1 MIKLKE
7 ILQGKKKLNES
18 TYVKG
23 KLNVL
28 LKFAKEYLFK
38 EGDIGNQTFFSKW
51 TKQGIINNVT
61 QSQSKDGTP
70 IPKLKFAKEIDK
82 AFDVMRKDVEK
93 AHAKWEKSVIKAT
106 KPFDK
111 EYTGV

>member
-7 ILQGKKKLNES
+7 LLKNNKKLLKES

-28 LKFAKEYLFK
+28 FYHAKNYLFN
-38 EGDIGNQTFFSKW
+38 EGSITDMTFWSKW
-51 TKQGIINNVT
+51 TKQSFISNVT
-61 QSQSKDGTP
+61 ESPSVEDTDAKVKFSQ
-70 IPKLKFAKEIDK
+70 EIDK
-82 AFDVMRKDVEK
+82 AFNTMRKDVEK
-93 AHAKWEKSVIKAT
+93 AYKKWEKSVEKAT

>member
-7 ILQGKKKLNES
+7 ILLKES

-28 LKFAKEYLFK
+28 LKHAKNYLFD
-38 EGDIGNQTFFSKW
+38 EGDIGKLTFWSKW
-51 TKQGIINNVT
+51 TKQAFINNVT
-61 QSQSKDGTP
+61 KSSSVEDTDAKV
-70 IPKLKFAKEIDK
+70 KFSKEIDK
-82 AFDVMRKDVEK
+82 AFNTMRKDVEK
-93 AHAKWEKSVIKAT
+93 AYNKWEKSVEKAT

>member
-7 ILQGKKKLNES
+7 ILQGKKPLNES

-23 KLNVL
+23 KLTTL
-28 LKFAKEYLFK
+28 FKFAKQYLFK

-61 QSQSKDGTP
+61 QSPSVQDTDAKV
-70 IPKLKFAKEIDK
+70 KFSKEIDK
-82 AFDVMRKDVEK
+82 AFNTMRKDVEK

-106 KPFDK
+106 KPFEK

>member
-7 ILQGKKKLNES
+7 ILLKES

-28 LKFAKEYLFK
+28 LHHAKNYLFN
-38 EGDIGNQTFFSKW
+38 EGSSPDMTFWSKS
-51 TKQGIINNVT
+51 TKQSFISNVT
-61 QSQSKDGTP
+61 ESPSVEDTDAKV
-70 IPKLKFAKEIDK
+70 KFSKEIDK
-82 AFDVMRKDVEK
+82 AFNTMRKDVEK
-93 AHAKWEKSVIKAT
+93 AYKKWEKSVEKAT

>member
-1 MIKLKE
+1 MGGGKMIKLKE
-7 ILQGKKKLNES
+7 ILLKES

-28 LKFAKEYLFK
+28 LHHAKNYLFD
-38 EGDIGNQTFFSKW
+38 EGSIGDMTFWTKW
-51 TKQGIINNVT
+51 TKQSIINNVT
-61 QSQSKDGTP
+61 ESPSVQDTDAKV
-70 IPKLKFAKEIDK
+70 KFSKEIDK
-82 AFDVMRKDVEK
+82 AFNTMRKDVEK
-93 AHAKWEKSVIKAT
+93 AYKKWEKSVEKAT

>member
-23 KLNVL
+23 KLTTL
-28 LKFAKEYLFK
+28 FKFAKQYLFE

-51 TKQGIINNVT
+51 TKQSFINNVT
-61 QSQSKDGTP
+61 ESPSVQDTDAKV
-70 IPKLKFAKEIDK
+70 KFSKEIDK
-82 AFDVMRKDVEK
+82 AFNTMRKDVEK

>member
-7 ILQGKKKLNES
+7 ILQGKKPLNEA

-23 KLNVL
+23 KLTTL
-28 LKFAKEYLFK
+28 FKFAKQYLFK

-51 TKQGIINNVT
+51 TKQSFINNVT
-61 QSQSKDGTP
+61 ESPSVQDTDAKV
-70 IPKLKFAKEIDK
+70 KFSKEIDK

-93 AHAKWEKSVIKAT
+93 AYNKWEKSVKKAN
-106 KPFDK
+106 KPFEK